1 MEVFSFERQIKH
13 YNSHQKI
20 LLVGEGDFSF
30 AVCLARAFGSAVNMF
45 ATSLDSRESLML
57 NYSKA
62 MSKVMELEAR
72 GCKVLLEVDVHSM
85 SQHPFLISERF
96 DCIIY
101 NFPHVGYLHGPF
113 SAECNGFQNWFHQDL
128 IRGFLQNASQLLTAV
143 GEIHVTHKTT
153 FPFSEQKIVEL
164 AQEVGLYLVHEEH
177 FLLLDYPAYENKRG
191 AWICDQPFP
200 VGMCITFKFAKL
212 PSYTTS
218 GFNLGITAPG
228 PWSGYSGIIG
238 PHMQCDVTGNM
249 PKYTSTIEYSKA
261 YSSYQKILLVGEG
274 DFSFAACLARAF
286 GSAANIVATS
296 LDSREFLMVN
306 YSKAMSN
313 LKELEDR
320 GCTILHCVDCKTM
333 NLHPRLYN
341 KRFDR
346 IIFNFPHSG
355 YSNGLS
361 SSEYSIFQ
369 ILSHQNLVGAY
380 FKSAREMLTET
391 GEVHVTHKT
400 TYPFS
405 EWNIV
410 TLALEAGLFLVDVES
425 FSLWNYPGY
434 QNKRGA
440 GICDQTFP
448 VGKSSIFKFS
458 KYLPVSFE
466 STSCPWLM
474 F

>member
-1 MEVFSFERQIKH
+1 MEIKH

-101 NFPHVGYLHGPF
+101 NIPHVGYLHGPF
-113 SAECNGFQNWFHQDL
+113 SAECNGFQNRLHQDL
-128 IRGFLQNASQLLTAV
+128 IRGFLQNASQLLTAI

-164 AQEVGLYLVHEEH
+164 AQEVG
-177 FLLLDYPAYENKRG
+177 
-191 AWICDQPFP
+191 
-200 VGMCITFKFAKL
+200 
-212 PSYTTS
+212 
-218 GFNLGITAPG
+218 
-228 PWSGYSGIIG
+228 
-238 PHMQCDVTGNM
+238 
-249 PKYTSTIEYSKA
+249 
-261 YSSYQKILLVGEG
+261 YQKILLVGEG

-341 KRFDR
+341 KR
-346 IIFNFPHSG
+346 
-355 YSNGLS
+355 
-361 SSEYSIFQ
+361 
-369 ILSHQNLVGAY
+369 SHQNLVGAY

-425 FSLWNYPGY
+425 FSLWNYP
-434 QNKRGA
+434 
-440 GICDQTFP
+440 DQIGRLTVFP
-448 VGKSSIFKFS
+448 DLQDIQ
-458 KYLPVSFE
+458 
-466 STSCPWLM
+466 
-474 F
+474 

>member
-13 YNSHQKI
+13 CSSYQKI
-20 LLVGEGDFSF
+20 LLLGEGDFSF
-30 AVCLARAFGSAVNMF
+30 AVCLARAFGLAVNMV

-62 MSKVMELEAR
+62 MSNVMELEAR

-96 DCIIY
+96 DRIIY

-113 SAECNGFQNWFHQDL
+113 SAECIWFQNRFHQDL
-128 IRGFLQNASQLLTAV
+128 IRGFLKNASEMLTAI

-153 FPFSEQKIVEL
+153 FPFSEWKTVEL

-177 FLLLDYPAYENKRG
+177 FSLLDYP
-191 AWICDQPFP
+191 
-200 VGMCITFKFAKL
+200 VGMFISFKFSKQH
-212 PSYTTS
+212 SYTTS
-218 GFNLGITAPG
+218 GFDLGITASG
-228 PWSGYSGIIG
+228 PWSGYPGING
-238 PHMQCDVTGNM
+238 PQMQ
-249 PKYTSTIEYSKA
+249 
-261 YSSYQKILLVGEG
+261 
-274 DFSFAACLARAF
+274 R
-286 GSAANIVATS
+286 
-296 LDSREFLMVN
+296 
-306 YSKAMSN
+306 
-313 LKELEDR
+313 
-320 GCTILHCVDCKTM
+320 
-333 NLHPRLYN
+333 
-341 KRFDR
+341 
-346 IIFNFPHSG
+346 
-355 YSNGLS
+355 
-361 SSEYSIFQ
+361 
-369 ILSHQNLVGAY
+369 SHQNLVRAY

-410 TLALEAGLFLVDVES
+410 TLALEAGLFLVNEES

-448 VGKSSIFKFS
+448 VGKSSTFKFS
-458 KYLPVSFE
+458 KYPPYCFQFPPQLFE
-466 STSCPWLM
+466 STSSPWLM
-474 F
+474 L

>member
-13 YNSHQKI
+13 YSSYQKI
-20 LLVGEGDFSF
+20 LVVGEGDFSF
-30 AVCLARAFGSAVNMF
+30 AVCLARAFGLAVNMF

-57 NYSKA
+57 NYSKF
-62 MSKVMELEAR
+62 MSNVMELEAR

-96 DCIIY
+96 DRIIY

-113 SAECNGFQNWFHQDL
+113 SAECNGFQNRFHQDL
-128 IRGFLQNASQLLTAV
+128 IRGFLQNASEMLTAI

-164 AQEVGLYLVHEEH
+164 AQGVGLYLVHEEH
-177 FLLLDYPAYENKRG
+177 FSLLDYPAYENKRG

-212 PSYTTS
+212 HSYITS
-218 GFNLGITAPG
+218 GFNLGITASG
-228 PWSGYSGIIG
+228 PWSGYSGIIS
-238 PHMQCDVTGNM
+238 PHMQW
-249 PKYTSTIEYSKA
+249 
-261 YSSYQKILLVGEG
+261 
-274 DFSFAACLARAF
+274 
-286 GSAANIVATS
+286 
-296 LDSREFLMVN
+296 
-306 YSKAMSN
+306 
-313 LKELEDR
+313 
-320 GCTILHCVDCKTM
+320 
-333 NLHPRLYN
+333 
-341 KRFDR
+341 
-346 IIFNFPHSG
+346 
-355 YSNGLS
+355 
-361 SSEYSIFQ
+361 
-369 ILSHQNLVGAY
+369 SHQNLVWAY

-410 TLALEAGLFLVDVES
+410 TLAQEAGLFLVDVES

-448 VGKSSIFKFS
+448 VGKSSTFKFS
-458 KYLPVSFE
+458 KYLPYCFQFPPRWFE
-466 STSCPWLM
+466 STSCPCG
-474 F
+474 